1 MLIRFRFDKKT
12 SCLYTLNRNYYVL
25 RGIHMN
31 VENTSLLM
39 IGAGVHGMTLAISYM
54 EQGGQLEDVLIVDQH
69 TDPLA
74 NWKQQTA
81 SISMSHLRSTRVH
94 HVSSNPHA
102 LKQFAS
108 RYAYRSNHFKDTFG
122 RPSLELFNDHAES
135 SWKAYRLE
143 ERFLGN
149 ERVMTL
155 RKDGAHY
162 HVRTDRRLIV
172 ADSVIVAIGQSANV
186 VLPEWADKRCRHV
199 FMKDPSDESDEV
211 IVVGGGI
218 TALHYVVK
226 RVNQGHQVTLVTR
239 RPLEVSQF
247 DADRQFMGPK
257 GLDDF
262 HRLKQDWTT
271 KRSFIARE
279 RKPGSAPND
288 LVLKVKRL
296 IQTNAVTHLIGE
308 VERDNGS
315 LFVNGEKLA
324 GQEVVC
330 CTGIRPHPVKETFLQ
345 PLIDQLHLPLTP
357 CGTPV
362 LNEHLEWTPGLYLTG
377 AYADLII
384 GPFARAVY
392 GGQEAARRIL
402 PQLLSTQKSVRP

>member
-1 MLIRFRFDKKT
+1 MIAKHTKLLI
-12 SCLYTLNRNYYVL
+12 
-25 RGIHMN
+25 
-31 VENTSLLM
+31 

-54 EQGGQLEDVLIVDQH
+54 EQGGCLEDLIIVDRL

-74 NWKQQTA
+74 NWKQQTT

-122 RPSLELFNDHAES
+122 RPSLELFNDHAET
-135 SWKAYRLE
+135 SWNDYRLQ
-143 ERFLGN
+143 ERFLGD
-149 ERVMTL
+149 ERVLTV
-155 RKDGAHY
+155 RKDETRY
-162 HVRTDRRLIV
+162 HIRTDRRLIT
-172 ADSVIVAIGQSANV
+172 ADAVIVAIGQSGHV
-186 VLPEWADKRCRHV
+186 VLPEWTDEHCRHV

-211 IVVGGGI
+211 IIVGGGI

-226 RVNQGHQVTLVTR
+226 RAKQGHRVTLVTR

-257 GLDDF
+257 GLDRF
-262 HRLKQDWTT
+262 HRLKDDWTT
-271 KRSFIARE
+271 KRSFLVRE

-296 IQTNAVTHLIGE
+296 IQSNAVTHLIGE
-308 VERDNGS
+308 VERKDDS
-315 LFVNGEKLA
+315 LFVNGDKLS
-324 GQEVVC
+324 GEEVVC
-330 CTGIRPHPVKETFLQ
+330 CTGIRPHPVNETFLQ
-345 PLIDQLHLPLTP
+345 PLMEQFNLPLTP

-362 LNEHLEWTPGLYLTG
+362 LTEQLEWAPGLYLTG
-377 AYADLII
+377 PYADLII

-402 PQLLSTQKSVRP
+402 PQLLATQKSV

>member
-1 MLIRFRFDKKT
+1 MNRIRFDKKK
-12 SCLYTLNRNYYVL
+12 SSLYTLNRNYYAL
-25 RGIHMN
+25 EGFSMI
-31 VENTSLLM
+31 VENTKLLI

-54 EQGGQLEDVLIVDQH
+54 EQGGCLEDLIIVDRL
-69 TDPLA
+69 TDPLS
-74 NWKQQTA
+74 NWKQQTS

-135 SWKAYRLE
+135 SWNAYRLD
-143 ERFLGN
+143 ERFHGN
-149 ERVMTL
+149 EKVMTL

-162 HVRTDRRLIV
+162 HARTNHRLIV
-172 ADSVIVAIGQSANV
+172 ADSVIVAIGQSENV
-186 VLPEWADKRCRHV
+186 VLPEWADEQCRHV
-199 FMKDPSDESDEV
+199 FEKDQSDESDQV
-211 IVVGGGI
+211 TVVGGGI

-226 RVNQGHQVTLVTR
+226 RANQGHRVTLVTR

-296 IQTNAVTHLIGE
+296 IQTNAVTQIIGE
-308 VERDNGS
+308 VERDSGS
-315 LFVNGEKLA
+315 LFVNGEQLA
-324 GQEVVC
+324 GKEVVC

-345 PLIDQLHLPLTP
+345 PLIEQFNLPLTP

-362 LNEHLEWTPGLYLTG
+362 LNEHLEWKPGLYLTG
-377 AYADLII
+377 PYADLII
-384 GPFARAVY
+384 GPFSRAIY

-402 PQLLSTQKSVRP
+402 PQLLATQKSV

>member
-1 MLIRFRFDKKT
+1 MI
-12 SCLYTLNRNYYVL
+12 
-25 RGIHMN
+25 
-31 VENTSLLM
+31 VENTKLFI

-54 EQGGQLEDVLIVDQH
+54 EQGGRLDDLLIVDRL
-69 TDPLA
+69 TDPLS

-122 RPSLELFNDHAES
+122 RPSLELFNDHAETL
-135 SWKAYRLE
+135 WNDYRLQ

-155 RKDGAHY
+155 RKDGTHY
-162 HVRTDRRLIV
+162 HVRTDRRLII
-172 ADSVIVAIGQSANV
+172 AESVIVAIGQSENV
-186 VLPEWADKRCRHV
+186 VLPEWADEQCRHV
-199 FMKDPSDESDEV
+199 FAKDQSDESDRV
-211 IVVGGGI
+211 TVVGGGI

-226 RVNQGHQVTLVTR
+226 RVNQGHHVTLVTR

-257 GLDDF
+257 GLVDF

-271 KRSFIARE
+271 KRSFLVRE

-296 IQTNAVTHLIGE
+296 IQMNAVMHIIGE
-308 VERDNGS
+308 VERHQDT
-315 LFVNGEKLA
+315 LMLNGETLRDT
-324 GQEVVC
+324 EIVL
-330 CTGIRPHPVKETFLQ
+330 CTGIRPHPVTETFLQ
-345 PLIDQLHLPLTP
+345 PLIDQLDLPLTP

-362 LNEHLEWTPGLYLTG
+362 LNERLEWTSGLYLTG

-402 PQLLSTQKSVRP
+402 PQLLATQKSVRP